1 MDLQMTRAFI
11 FPGQGSQAV
20 GMGKALADAFAPARD
35 VFLEVDDA
43 LSQNLSRLMWEGPD
57 ADLVLTENAQP
68 AIMAASIAI
77 LRVLAKDAGLDPAKH
92 ARLVAGHS
100 LGEYSALCAA
110 GAFTLADTARLLK
123 TRGRAMQSAVPVG
136 EGAMFALI
144 GAEVALAE
152 EVSRQA
158 VADAPPTERNPV
170 CVVANDNA
178 PGQVV
183 ISGLK
188 ATVERAGEIAKMKG
202 VKRALALAV
211 SAPFHCPLMKPAADA
226 MAEALAAVTILPPAV
241 PVVANVT
248 ASQTNEPET
257 IRRLLVEQVTG
268 RVCWRESVAGLRSL
282 GIDTTVEFGGNRVLT
297 GMVKRIDKELSTV
310 TLDSPADVE
319 AFARTL

>member
-1 MDLQMTRAFI
+1 MARAFI

-20 GMGKALADAFAPARD
+20 GMGWALAEAFAPARD
-35 VFLEVDDA
+35 VFQEVDEA

-57 ADLVLTENAQP
+57 ADLILTENAQP

-77 LRVLAKDAGLDPAKH
+77 VRVLQLEVGLDPARH

-123 TRGRAMQSAVPVG
+123 IRGRAMQAAVPVG

-152 EVSRQA
+152 EAARLA
-158 VADAPPTERNPV
+158 VETAPPTEKNPV

-188 ATVERAGEIAKMKG
+188 ATVERAGEIAKSKG
-202 VKRALALAV
+202 VKRALPLAV
-211 SAPFHCPLMKPAADA
+211 SAPFHCPMMQPAADK
-226 MAEALAAVTILPPAV
+226 MAEALAAVTIRPPAV

-248 ASQTNEPET
+248 AAEINEPET
-257 IRRLLVEQVTG
+257 IRRLLVEQVTS
-268 RVCWRESVAGLRSL
+268 RVRWRESVAGFRAL
-282 GIDTTVEFGGNRVLT
+282 GVETTVEFGGNKVLT
-297 GMVKRIDKELSTV
+297 GMVKRIDKELV
-310 TLDSPADVE
+310 GITLDTPADID